1 MSILEQILEN
11 KRQEVITRKLL
22 VPVADMILRAEDA
35 PRPRGFAKAIADH
48 PSKPA
53 LIAEVKK
60 ASPSKGVIRE
70 DFDPERIAEAYERG
84 GASCIS
90 VLTDERYFQGR
101 LEYLTRV
108 KEAVSLPVLC
118 KDFILEPYQIY
129 EAVVAGA
136 DAILLIARAFRNDPD
151 ALADLI
157 WTAIE
162 YDLDTLV
169 EVHDAEDLR
178 LVEGCRFDM
187 LGINNRDLDTF
198 HTDLAVTERL
208 AGVAP
213 RDALIVAESGIET
226 HEDLR
231 RLSRSGVSAILVG
244 ESLMRQPDVEAA
256 TRKLLGR

>member
-1 MSILEQILEN
+1 MSILEQIVQN
-11 KRQEVITRKLL
+11 KRQEITARKLL
-22 VPVADMILRAEDA
+22 APESDMIVRAEDA

-48 PSKPA
+48 PSRPA

-70 DFDPERIAEAYERG
+70 DFDPVQIASAYERG
-84 GASCIS
+84 GACCIS
-90 VLTDERYFQGR
+90 VLTDERYFQGSI
-101 LEYLTRV
+101 EYLGCV

-136 DAILLIARAFRNDPD
+136 DAILLIVRAFRDDPD

-157 WTAIE
+157 WKAME
-162 YDLDTLV
+162 YGLDTLV
-169 EVHDAEDLR
+169 EVHDEEEIR
-178 LVEGCRFDM
+178 LLEGCRFDM
-187 LGINNRDLDTF
+187 LGINNRNLDTF
-198 HTDLAVTERL
+198 QTDLAVTERL
-208 AGVAP
+208 AGLAP

-231 RLSRSGVSAILVG
+231 RLSRCGVSAVLVG

-256 TRKLLGR
+256 TRKLLGQ